1 MKQTAN
7 HSSKS
12 KKISRGVY
20 LYKGL
25 YISVTEGTTS
35 SVWNIYEDI
44 YCIDEY
50 AIGFHT
56 KKDAII
62 FIDNIN
68 K

>member
-1 MKQTAN
+1 MAVFIGGL
-7 HSSKS
+7 S

-25 YISVTEGTTS
+25 YISVTEGS
-35 SVWNIYEDI
+35 SENVWNIFTDI
-44 YCIDEY
+44 YLTDEY

-56 KKDAII
+56 KRDAMN
-62 FIDNIN
+62 FIDNHE